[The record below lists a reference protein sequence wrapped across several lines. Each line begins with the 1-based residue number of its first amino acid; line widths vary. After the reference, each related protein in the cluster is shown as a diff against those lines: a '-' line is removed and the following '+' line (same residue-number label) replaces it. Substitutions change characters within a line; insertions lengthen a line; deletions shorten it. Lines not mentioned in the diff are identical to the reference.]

1 MSSQKNHVA
10 AHCTLCNILVG
21 QENLAPGSTGESV
34 SLVGEFEPILA
45 ASNKWCMVT
54 IATYCF

>member
-1 MSSQKNHVA
+1 MGSQKNHVA
-10 AHCTLCNILVG
+10 AHCTCCNILVG

-45 ASNKWCMVT
+45 ASNKLCMVT